1 MTSDLVTEQTQ
12 PRILVACV
20 GNIFFGDDGFGIEVA
35 RRLMQRQSNQ
45 YNNQYAA
52 QVHVIDF
59 GIRGMDLAYTLLEPY
74 DILVIVDAVPRGNA
88 PGTLYVLEPD
98 LAKLDTAMPAT
109 STTPD
114 AHSMDPVKVLA
125 FARLLGATPPRTLV
139 LGCEPVPFNP
149 EDAEMHMGLSVPVS
163 NAIDSALQMLDALI
177 ANLLSDQHQL
187 QNSVVNAITSKNDYS
202 CLSERNR

>member
-1 MTSDLVTEQTQ
+1 MTPELATEQAQ

-20 GNIFFGDDGFGIEVA
+20 GNIFFGDDGFGVEVA

-45 YNNQYAA
+45 YPAH
-52 QVHVIDF
+52 VHVIDF

-74 DILVIVDAVPRGNA
+74 DILIIVDAVPRGNT

-98 LAKLDTAMPAT
+98 LTNL
-109 STTPD
+109 TPTGQTPE

-139 LGCEPVPFNP
+139 LGCEPAPFNP
-149 EDAEMHMGLSVPVS
+149 DDAEMKMELSEPVS
-163 NAIDSALQMLDALI
+163 NAIESALQMLDSLI
-177 ANLLSDQHQL
+177 ASLATPSGTTQGRSLRF
-187 QNSVVNAITSKNDYS
+187 A
-202 CLSERNR
+202 ERNG

>member
-35 RRLMQRQSNQ
+35 RRLMQRQSNL
-45 YNNQYAA
+45 YSNQYAA

-98 LAKLDTAMPAT
+98 LTNLTLTGP
-109 STTPD
+109 TPD

-149 EDAEMHMGLSVPVS
+149 EDAEMHMGLSEPVS

-177 ANLLSDQHQL
+177 ANLLSDHR
-187 QNSVVNAITSKNDYS
+187 
-202 CLSERNR
+202 SERRKVVHYRKETGNYYG